1 MKTFFMILSIVSCC
15 LRSTAQFSPSIV
27 SPYSQNKNVEK
38 SRGDDYDPY
47 QPFFFPFRDFQEL
60 QQIYDSD
67 KFSTAKITNFSLP
80 VDSGPTGSNSM
91 FVEIASFIPNN
102 SALRISLGSQ
112 LVQSDIN
119 DSTDSENYRSMAI
132 NKLVNGGGNVVLGF
146 SRLLAYKEFYNGG
159 FFYMNP
165 SVSTYFDVPTLN
177 STSWGDRMG
186 AQFRLDYELRLFG
199 AGTERQAGN
208 IVRAGMKGY
217 FIGNIFGLQ
226 YDQSE
231 SNVFNKFS
239 TDNFAGISGGAYLS
253 IALFELD
260 YYYNVGFTSDIF
272 KGHNSTLN
280 LSIIPVKF

>member
-1 MKTFFMILSIVSCC
+1 MKSLISLLFVLLIFSGIH
-15 LRSTAQFSPSIV
+15 AQFSPSIV
-27 SPYSQNKNVEK
+27 SPYSQNSNVEK
-38 SRGDDYDPY
+38 SRGEDYDPY
-47 QPFFFPFRDFQEL
+47 QPFFFPFRGYQEL

-67 KFSTAKITNFSLP
+67 NFSTAKITNFSLP

-91 FVEIASFIPNN
+91 YVEIASIIPNN

-112 LVQSDIN
+112 LVQSDIT
-119 DSTDSENYRSMAI
+119 DSTDTENYRSMAI

-165 SVSTYFDVPTLN
+165 SVSTYFDVPSLN
-177 STSWGDRMG
+177 NTNWADRMG
-186 AQFRLDYELRLFG
+186 TQFRMDYELRLFG

-208 IVRAGMKGY
+208 LVRAGMKGY
-217 FIGNIFGLQ
+217 FIGNLFGFK
-226 YDQSE
+226 YDKSE
-231 SNVFNKFS
+231 TNVFNKFS
-239 TDNFAGISGGAYLS
+239 TDNYAGVSGGAYIS